1 MNIRSNLKV
10 LKQVA
15 IALCLVLV
23 LFSSSVFL
31 PNSSAIAAGKS
42 KLEVI
47 SDRIDELK
55 PFIDADNWITVG
67 TYIHGP
73 LGQVRQD
80 IGSAVRLL
88 KDQKQ
93 AKALSSKFFNDLIAI
108 DVAAERKDGDKVL
121 DAYEQTRKDFDQL
134 VVALKKF

>member
-1 MNIRSNLKV
+1 MNIRSNWQV

-15 IALCLVLV
+15 IAICLVLI
-23 LFSSSVFL
+23 LFSSSIFS
-31 PNSSAIAAGKS
+31 PNSLAIAAGKS

-55 PFIDADNWITVG
+55 PFIDASNWITVG

-80 IGSAVRLL
+80 IGAAIRLQ
-88 KDQKQ
+88 KDQKP
-93 AKALSSKFFNDLIAI
+93 AKALSTKFFNDLIAI
-108 DVAAERKDGDKVL
+108 DVASENKDGDRVIN
-121 DAYEQTRKDFDQL
+121 AYEKARKDFDQL
-134 VVALKKF
+134 VIALKKL